1 MPVLEIMKQR
11 FQNAEEKE
19 KQAVLA
25 FDEMSIKKVIEYS
38 DASKVVYGPCSK
50 ATVVL
55 VRGLL
60 SSWKQVVFFQFDCPM
75 TRNLLFFIINQVES
89 IGVKIRAVTADQ
101 GNPTVQF
108 EMGLSLNN
116 SFQNPASFMRKVYW
130 FAGNVVGLFNIHFV
144 ISSCYFPNT

>member
-25 FDEMSIKKVIEYS
+25 FNEMSIKKVIEYS

-60 SSWKQVVFFQFDCPM
+60 SSWKQVVFF
-75 TRNLLFFIINQVES
+75 
-89 IGVKIRAVTADQ
+89 
-101 GNPTVQF
+101 
-108 EMGLSLNN
+108 
-116 SFQNPASFMRKVYW
+116 
-130 FAGNVVGLFNIHFV
+130 
-144 ISSCYFPNT
+144 